1 MKRILK
7 YVFLLS
13 LLLFFVGAGGLAYTY
28 IKHPDIQFG
37 SIATKKIEEQK
48 KFPADQISTLAVET
62 DTTDISVIPSADVDI
77 HVNLGGQISEQQR
90 KGLTFETSQSKDGT
104 LSVNVKKGIVFGF
117 PFQFDG
123 RLELI
128 ISVPQKAFERIEL
141 TSSTGDVKIKNAQ
154 AKQMKV
160 ETSTGNAFAQDS
172 QTQDLAIHTS
182 TGDVKLADLTGRI
195 DLSTDTGN
203 INATFSKK
211 LEQDL
216 TVDSSTGDV
225 AIQLGALPDALRA
238 ELESSTGE
246 IRARIKGLQ
255 AEEQKEHSFK
265 AAYGTNGPLIRV
277 TTSTGEIELTQ
288 KQ

>member
-7 YVFLLS
+7 SVFLLS
-13 LLLFFVGAGGLAYTY
+13 LLLFLVGAGGLAYTY
-28 IKHPDIQFG
+28 VKHPDIQFG
-37 SIATKKIEEQK
+37 SIASKKIDEQK
-48 KFPADQISTLAVET
+48 KIPADPISTLAVET
-62 DTTDISVIPSADVDI
+62 DTTDISVIPSGDADI

-90 KGLTFETSQSKDGT
+90 KVLTFEATQSKDGT
-104 LSVNVKKGIVFGF
+104 LRVNVKKGSVFSF

-128 ISVPQKAFERIEL
+128 ISVPPKAFERIEL
-141 TSSTGDVKIKNAQ
+141 TSGTGDVKIKNVQ
-154 AKQMKV
+154 AKQLKV
-160 ETSTGNAFAQDS
+160 ETSTGDALAQDS
-172 QTQDLAIHTS
+172 QTQDAAIHTS
-182 TGDVKLADLTGRI
+182 TGDVKLADLTGRM

-203 INATFSKK
+203 INATFTKK
-211 LEQDL
+211 LEQDV
-216 TVDSSTGDV
+216 TIDSSTGDV
-225 AIQLGALPDALRA
+225 AIRLGALPDALRT

-255 AEEQKEHSFK
+255 AEEQKEHSFQ

-288 KQ
+288 